1 MTLDSFRQ
9 HLTIVA
15 WINLIGGAIFA
26 AVGILVF
33 LFFFGIGAASGDP
46 QALGILTVIGTVG
59 SLLLIVAGLP
69 GLLAG
74 WGLLQRR
81 AWARILGI
89 VVAVL
94 NLFNVPI
101 GTALG
106 IYTLYVLTDE
116 NAPGELS

>member
-1 MTLDSFRQ
+1 MTLENFRQ

-15 WINLIGGAIFA
+15 WINLIGGAIFTV
-26 AVGILVF
+26 VGIFVF

-59 SLLLIVAGLP
+59 SMLLIVAGLP

-81 AWARILGI
+81 NWARILGI

-106 IYTLYVLTDE
+106 VYTLWVLTDE
-116 NAPGELS
+116 NAASELS